1 MAGYASLI
9 PVNVL
14 TGFLGS
20 GKTTLLKR
28 LLQSP
33 RLRDTAVLV
42 NEFGEVGLDHH
53 LLEAVKEDTVLLGD
67 GCLCCSMRGDLAGAM
82 RSLYSRRERGEIP
95 PFRRVV
101 IETSGLS
108 DPVPI
113 AYTLL
118 SEPVIR
124 HHFRLGIL
132 VATVDAVNASSQ
144 LERHGESVKQV
155 AVADRLVITK
165 TDLADPAATEAL
177 RQQLIRLNPSAS
189 LHDSGD
195 DIDPVHLLVD
205 DAYDEEG
212 RSREIHRW
220 IGPLDAAQLH
230 QEDHLLEKPGHDTHN
245 HDAHNH
251 DIHSQETPGHAPP
264 GKDNMHGD
272 ITAHSF
278 HFSEPLDWTAFAI
291 WLTMLLHCHG
301 ERVLR
306 VKGLLNVEG
315 EPTPVVLNGVQHI
328 VHPPAHLE
336 AWPDG
341 ERRSRLVFIAQ
352 GISRRELADSLAAF
366 NGLGRGNSA
375 AQPGIDS
382 GGIGISG

>member
-1 MAGYASLI
+1 MAGYANLI

-42 NEFGEVGLDHH
+42 NELGEVGLDHH
-53 LLEAVKEDTVLLGD
+53 LLEAVEEDTVLLGD

-95 PFRRVV
+95 PFRRLV

-108 DPVPI
+108 DPAPI
-113 AYTLL
+113 VYTLL

-124 HHFRLGIL
+124 HHFRMGIL

-177 RQQLIRLNPSAS
+177 RQRLARLNPSAS
-189 LHDSGD
+189 LHDSGEE
-195 DIDPVHLLVD
+195 IDPVHLLVD
-205 DAYDEEG
+205 DPYDEEG

-220 IGPLDAAQLH
+220 IGAMDGGNMPMESH
-230 QEDHLLEKPGHDTHN
+230 THS
-245 HDAHNH
+245 HN
-251 DIHSQETPGHAPP
+251 DSP
-264 GKDNMHGD
+264 NSHGD

-278 HFSEPLDWTAFAI
+278 FFSEPLDWTAFAI

-315 EPTPVVLNGVQHI
+315 EPAPVVLNGVQHI

-336 AWPDG
+336 AWPDA
-341 ERRSRLVFIAQ
+341 ERRSRLVFIVQ
-352 GISRRELADSLAAF
+352 GISRRELAASLAAF
-366 NGLGRGNSA
+366 NGLGAGKSG
-375 AQPGIDS
+375 AQPVPDS
-382 GGIGISG
+382 GGFGASG

>member
-53 LLEAVKEDTVLLGD
+53 LLEAVQEDTVLLGD

-108 DPVPI
+108 DPAPI

-124 HHFRLGIL
+124 HHFRMGIL

-144 LERHGESVKQV
+144 LQRHEESVKQV

-177 RQQLIRLNPSAS
+177 RQRLTRLNPSAS

-195 DIDPVHLLVD
+195 KIDPVHLLVD

-212 RSREIHRW
+212 RSREIRRW
-220 IGPLDAAQLH
+220 IGPLDAAQLKRENH
-230 QEDHLLEKPGHDTHN
+230 GDDTHS
-245 HDAHNH
+245 HDL
-251 DIHSQETPGHAPP
+251 HSHEPPGDDTHGHAPP
-264 GKDNMHGD
+264 GRDNAHGD
-272 ITAHSF
+272 IVAHSF

-341 ERRSRLVFIAQ
+341 ERRSRLVFIVQ
-352 GISRRELADSLAAF
+352 GIARRELADSLAAF

-375 AQPGIDS
+375 ALPGIGTGAS
-382 GGIGISG
+382 G

>member
-1 MAGYASLI
+1 MAGYATLI

-33 RLRDTAVLV
+33 QLRDTAVLV

-53 LLEAVKEDTVLLGD
+53 LLEAVEEDTVLLGD
-67 GCLCCSMRGDLAGAM
+67 GCLCCSMRGDLSAAI
-82 RSLYSRRERGEIP
+82 RSLYSRRERGEVP
-95 PFRRVV
+95 PFRRLV

-124 HHFRLGIL
+124 HHFRMGIL
-132 VATVDAVNASSQ
+132 VATVDAVNAPSQ
-144 LERHGESVKQV
+144 LERHRESVKQV
-155 AVADRLVITK
+155 AVADRLVLTK

-177 RQQLIRLNPSAS
+177 RQRLARLNPSAS
-189 LHDSGD
+189 LHTSGE
-195 DIDPVHLLVD
+195 DIDPVRLLVD
-205 DAYDEEG
+205 DPYDEEG
-212 RSREIHRW
+212 RSREIQRW
-220 IGPLDAAQLH
+220 IGPLDGAQSP
-230 QEDHLLEKPGHDTHN
+230 QESHTHDHGDSE
-245 HDAHNH
+245 
-251 DIHSQETPGHAPP
+251 HS
-264 GKDNMHGD
+264 HGD
-272 ITAHSF
+272 IEAHSF
-278 HFSEPLDWTAFAI
+278 FFSQPLDWTAFGI

-336 AWPDG
+336 AWPDA
-341 ERRSRLVFIAQ
+341 ERRSRLVFIVQ
-352 GISRRELADSLAAF
+352 GIARRELEASLAAF
-366 NGLGRGNSA
+366 QKA
-375 AQPGIDS
+375 AAGESGPLAGMGSGDS
-382 GGIGISG
+382 G